1 MKAKVE
7 LEEWTHV
14 AATFDGS
21 TMKLWVN
28 GRLADELDLPDEKK
42 VDEETA
48 ESLHYKGDLQIGGVP
63 GKYAFDGMVDEVR
76 LWDVAIDQGE
86 YAVRDQVRKG
96 VQNVCVGETD
106 GLVGQ
111 WSFNEGAGDL
121 IVDSSGRFNH
131 ATFERY
137 AGGVELRRV
146 QSRRPKI
153 EFARTEREKLIDA
166 NFEQLLQWKKDFEE
180 KNGRP
185 ATKADIALADPEMMK
200 IAMRLGEI

>member
-1 MKAKVE
+1 M
-7 LEEWTHV
+7 
-14 AATFDGS
+14 
-21 TMKLWVN
+21 
-28 GRLADELDLPDEKK
+28 
-42 VDEETA
+42 
-48 ESLHYKGDLQIGGVP
+48 
-63 GKYAFDGMVDEVR
+63 
-76 LWDVAIDQGE
+76 
-86 YAVRDQVRKG
+86 RDQVRKG
-96 VQNVCVGETD
+96 VQNVCVGETE

-137 AGGVELRRV
+137 AEASSCAA

-153 EFARTEREKLIDA
+153 EFADGARKADRRQFT
-166 NFEQLLQWKKDFEE
+166 LLQWKKEFEA